1 MNDVII
7 KGVKDENL
15 TLLKSIA
22 KLLNSE
28 FIVKNSKDLSQ
39 SEFEELEKN
48 MLKLANMPRNLE
60 VLKRLKDRWNT

>member
-28 FIVKNSKDLSQ
+28 FIVKNSKALSQ

-60 VLKRLKDRWNT
+60 VLKRLKDR

>member
-28 FIVKNSKDLSQ
+28 FVVKNSKDLSQ
-39 SEFEELEKN
+39 NEFEELEKN
-48 MLKLANMPRNLE
+48 MLKSANMPKNLE
-60 VLKRLKDRWNT
+60 VLKRLKDR

>member
-1 MNDVII
+1 MNNQYDVII

-48 MLKLANMPRNLE
+48 MLKLANMPKNLE
-60 VLKRLKDRWNT
+60 VLKRLKDR

>member
-28 FIVKNSKDLSQ
+28 FVVKNSKDLSQ
-39 SEFEELEKN
+39 NEFEELEKN
-48 MLKLANMPRNLE
+48 MLKLANMPKNLE
-60 VLKRLKDRWNT
+60 VLKRLKDR

>member
-60 VLKRLKDRWNT
+60 VLKRLKDR

>member
-39 SEFEELEKN
+39 SKFEEL
-48 MLKLANMPRNLE
+48 
-60 VLKRLKDRWNT
+60 

>member
-48 MLKLANMPRNLE
+48 MLKLANMPKNLE
-60 VLKRLKDRWNT
+60 ILKRLKDR

>member
-48 MLKLANMPRNLE
+48 MLKLANMPKNLE

>member
-1 MNDVII
+1 MNDVVI

-48 MLKLANMPRNLE
+48 MLKLANMPKNLE
-60 VLKRLKDRWNT
+60 VLKRLKDR

>member
-28 FIVKNSKDLSQ
+28 FIVKKSKDLSQ

-48 MLKLANMPRNLE
+48 MLKLANMPKNLE
-60 VLKRLKDRWNT
+60 VLKRLKDR

>member
-28 FIVKNSKDLSQ
+28 FIVKNSKDLSR

-48 MLKLANMPRNLE
+48 MLKLANMPKNLE
-60 VLKRLKDRWNT
+60 VLKRLKDR

>member
-1 MNDVII
+1 MNDVVI

-48 MLKLANMPRNLE
+48 MLKLANTPKNLE
-60 VLKRLKDRWNT
+60 VLKRLKDR

>member
-39 SEFEELEKN
+39 GEFEELEKN
-48 MLKLANMPRNLE
+48 MLKLANTPKNLE
-60 VLKRLKDRWNT
+60 VLKRLKDR

>member
-22 KLLNSE
+22 ELLNSE

-48 MLKLANMPRNLE
+48 MLKLANMPKNLE
-60 VLKRLKDRWNT
+60 VLKRLKDR

>member
-48 MLKLANMPRNLE
+48 MLKLANMPKNLE
-60 VLKRLKDRWNT
+60 VLKRLKDR

>member
-48 MLKLANMPRNLE
+48 MLKLANTPKNLE
-60 VLKRLKDRWNT
+60 VLKRLKDR